1 MLRATREQFESFLKI
16 RNAGMINMRD
26 IRLGIN
32 YSGVPSPVYEDIL
45 GNFKA
50 YCKKYPEL
58 FIKY

>member
-1 MLRATREQFESFLKI
+1 MATREQFESFLKI

-32 YSGVPSPVYEDIL
+32 YSGVSPVYEDIL
-45 GNFKA
+45 ENFKA

-58 FIKY
+58 VIVY